1 VVRAQVWKLD
11 EEKHVASLVYNAPL
25 GLHTF
30 CCGSIQA
37 LKHGGYSSVA
47 GAAMPLHGRT
57 AETDKDG
64 KVVLAMDIVGNIDYR
79 SFRVE
84 DMYSAPIK

>member
-1 VVRAQVWKLD
+1 
-11 EEKHVASLVYNAPL
+11 VATLVYNAPL
-25 GLHTF
+25 GIHTF
-30 CCGSIQA
+30 CCGSIQT

-47 GAAMPLHGRT
+47 GASLPLHGRT

-64 KVVLAMDIVGNIDYR
+64 KVVLAMDILGNIDYR
-79 SFRVE
+79 SFRVD